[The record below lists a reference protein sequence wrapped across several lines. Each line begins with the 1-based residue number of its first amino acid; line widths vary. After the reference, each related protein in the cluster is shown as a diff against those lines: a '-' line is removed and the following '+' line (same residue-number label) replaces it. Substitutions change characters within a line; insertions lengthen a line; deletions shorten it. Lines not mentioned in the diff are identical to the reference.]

1 MACIDFSFD
10 SRIRKKYVP
19 LINQQRFIR
28 HLKRI
33 AARNL
38 SIPASLLRNVLNDYR
53 QNGNE
58 LNVDSNDPEPEEEA
72 ILYANLNLV
81 FYFTIHYP
89 LIIDCD
95 ACSKSENRIKACCC
109 GKLLYQ
115 SEFAMNTNP
124 SWKSFEGSAL
134 CSPSISHFIIRIYFL
149 RLDSNKKKNSTFDCE
164 EKGILFLEWSVNLT
178 GLLYIGE
185 ELPKDRRFTKN
196 SIIFGLA
203 EGFYTSVCSVAS
215 ETLLT
220 HSKPPTE
227 SLQIPISSSIR
238 NSYCQNT
245 LIRIQMIQCIIRTT
259 SIQNQLERDS
269 LEQDL
274 HRTKIKR
281 KILYKI
287 EQKKRSIELLRKAL
301 DHRKKL
307 LRTCQ
312 AKIVEND
319 EKLFEY
325 NTDMSSKMQILKR
338 ELVLLHDLR
347 SFKLIELN
355 LKLQNF
361 LQSLA
366 LRRRLLA
373 RKIIEE
379 IYPIVPCA
387 EGPGYSITNA
397 FLPKANHYDFPQN
410 KIISIGLGYCAHL
423 IYILSIIFDIF
434 LFYQI
439 IPFGSRSFIR
449 NVPNKLLK
457 LCNGNFPLYA
467 KSKSSL
473 NTGLFRRGWYF
484 LNQIIVFLRHSMN
497 LRTMDPNKT
506 LYNINSLYL
515 ERFFGND
522 SHIDDDLTLNR
533 FKMSSLRPKE
543 NEISLQNNLK
553 ILSDIDKI
561 KIENTMIDYLWR
573 EVEQMTLQ
581 SNRNENTV
589 TEIKEI
595 ISKYRHRNRL
605 HNSDRLN
612 ELAKRS
618 IDKNSSTSEINSQS
632 PIIVMSSTSSPQ
644 SIISNHHRRLSQIQF
659 SLISENRELQSKSL
673 SSNHHCNTF
682 TQINSFRRMRSSSNH
697 TQMPRS
703 FPLAEK
709 SNQSQDSYTPYNQSL
724 SMSLDDGLNFVNFHI
739 DTNEE
744 KQEIYSS
751 VDNLLGSY
759 YSEHSTLLSK
769 SDDRIEK
776 NSILEGENETMVDD
790 PFTKISDDND
800 HDGVSIKAMNT
811 INQTNILKSLAN
823 DTNLLLA
830 DSKER

>member
-1 MACIDFSFD
+1 
-10 SRIRKKYVP
+10 
-19 LINQQRFIR
+19 
-28 HLKRI
+28 
-33 AARNL
+33 
-38 SIPASLLRNVLNDYR
+38 
-53 QNGNE
+53 
-58 LNVDSNDPEPEEEA
+58 
-72 ILYANLNLV
+72 
-81 FYFTIHYP
+81 
-89 LIIDCD
+89 
-95 ACSKSENRIKACCC
+95 
-109 GKLLYQ
+109 
-115 SEFAMNTNP
+115 
-124 SWKSFEGSAL
+124 
-134 CSPSISHFIIRIYFL
+134 
-149 RLDSNKKKNSTFDCE
+149 
-164 EKGILFLEWSVNLT
+164 
-178 GLLYIGE
+178 
-185 ELPKDRRFTKN
+185 
-196 SIIFGLA
+196 
-203 EGFYTSVCSVAS
+203 
-215 ETLLT
+215 
-220 HSKPPTE
+220 
-227 SLQIPISSSIR
+227 
-238 NSYCQNT
+238 
-245 LIRIQMIQCIIRTT
+245 MIQCIIRTT

-744 KQEIYSS
+744 KQEINSS

>member
-19 LINQQRFIR
+19 LINQQ
-28 HLKRI
+28 
-33 AARNL
+33 
-38 SIPASLLRNVLNDYR
+38 DYR

-95 ACSKSENRIKACCC
+95 ACSKSKNRIKACCC
-109 GKLLYQ
+109 
-115 SEFAMNTNP
+115 
-124 SWKSFEGSAL
+124 
-134 CSPSISHFIIRIYFL
+134 
-149 RLDSNKKKNSTFDCE
+149 DSNKKKNSTFDCE

-410 KIISIGLGYCAHL
+410 KIISIGLG
-423 IYILSIIFDIF
+423 IFI
-434 LFYQI
+434 
-439 IPFGSRSFIR
+439 S
-449 NVPNKLLK
+449 
-457 LCNGNFPLYA
+457 C
-467 KSKSSL
+467 
-473 NTGLFRRGWYF
+473 
-484 LNQIIVFLRHSMN
+484 
-497 LRTMDPNKT
+497 
-506 LYNINSLYL
+506 
-515 ERFFGND
+515 
-522 SHIDDDLTLNR
+522 
-533 FKMSSLRPKE
+533 FK
-543 NEISLQNNLK
+543 
-553 ILSDIDKI
+553 
-561 KIENTMIDYLWR
+561 
-573 EVEQMTLQ
+573 
-581 SNRNENTV
+581 
-589 TEIKEI
+589 
-595 ISKYRHRNRL
+595 
-605 HNSDRLN
+605 
-612 ELAKRS
+612 
-618 IDKNSSTSEINSQS
+618 
-632 PIIVMSSTSSPQ
+632 
-644 SIISNHHRRLSQIQF
+644 
-659 SLISENRELQSKSL
+659 
-673 SSNHHCNTF
+673 
-682 TQINSFRRMRSSSNH
+682 
-697 TQMPRS
+697 
-703 FPLAEK
+703 
-709 SNQSQDSYTPYNQSL
+709 
-724 SMSLDDGLNFVNFHI
+724 
-739 DTNEE
+739 
-744 KQEIYSS
+744 
-751 VDNLLGSY
+751 
-759 YSEHSTLLSK
+759 
-769 SDDRIEK
+769 
-776 NSILEGENETMVDD
+776 
-790 PFTKISDDND
+790 
-800 HDGVSIKAMNT
+800 
-811 INQTNILKSLAN
+811 
-823 DTNLLLA
+823 
-830 DSKER
+830 